1 MKLFAGDMW
10 SVFNFGDPNERYQK
24 FLARGRPPFKHL
36 LEGVLL
42 YDNVTLPTQDFLTLS
57 VLVGVLGED
66 SVTDLVENGILD
78 FIRIRGSLSYVGNGG
93 GIKSYKITQQSGGQS
108 AFCAPLEEA
117 ISWALSGLNVK
128 LKNPHLKDVIAANTL
143 ELDADDIYDK
153 VKHETYIDILNSD
166 ELRLKFGIRNKDM
179 DNLAGVGPDG
189 VRIYGGPDGSWQG
202 DEIDIVMAL
211 AAANLEL
218 RLIETSSCNDAST
231 AAPVGQMIKA
241 KALRSFGREAAE
253 SFAEFREI
261 ADVPDIGEAILEKRI
276 SIRDLVK
283 LARTRDAE
291 QFRTWFHEN
300 CRTDV
305 GNTAREYSRILK
317 AVPAVQSFR
326 GRGIRFMVTTL
337 VGLLPGV
344 GLIASA
350 VDSFFLEKWLRGH
363 SPKFFIDDLNTLMP
377 AQVTGA

>member
-1 MKLFAGDMW
+1 
-10 SVFNFGDPNERYQK
+10 
-24 FLARGRPPFKHL
+24 
-36 LEGVLL
+36 
-42 YDNVTLPTQDFLTLS
+42 
-57 VLVGVLGED
+57 
-66 SVTDLVENGILD
+66 
-78 FIRIRGSLSYVGNGG
+78 
-93 GIKSYKITQQSGGQS
+93 
-108 AFCAPLEEA
+108 
-117 ISWALSGLNVK
+117 
-128 LKNPHLKDVIAANTL
+128 
-143 ELDADDIYDK
+143 
-153 VKHETYIDILNSD
+153 
-166 ELRLKFGIRNKDM
+166 
-179 DNLAGVGPDG
+179 
-189 VRIYGGPDGSWQG
+189 
-202 DEIDIVMAL
+202 MAL